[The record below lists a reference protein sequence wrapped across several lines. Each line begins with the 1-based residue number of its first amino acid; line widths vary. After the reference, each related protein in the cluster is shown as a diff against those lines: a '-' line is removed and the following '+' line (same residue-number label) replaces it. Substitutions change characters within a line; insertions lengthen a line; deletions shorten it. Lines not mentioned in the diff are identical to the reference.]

1 MTSFP
6 SGQPAPQPQQPQ
18 QQPWWGAGPGPCA
31 GPHPLSPRNSE
42 VNALEQRG
50 YLIGKRVGQG
60 TYATVHVAEYVD
72 AAANRKM
79 RLACKIFDKD
89 KAPLD
94 FLDRFF
100 PRELEILTKIENP
113 HIIQVHSILQR
124 GPRVFIFMRFA
135 DNGDLLD
142 FVQKKGRVAEP
153 QCKLWFRQ
161 MTSGLHYLHA
171 KNIAHRDL
179 KCENILLS
187 RRFNVKLADFGFAR
201 YCVDSEGRR
210 VLSKTYCGS
219 AAYAAP
225 EVVSGTPYNPKLADV
240 WSLGII
246 LFIMLNASMPF
257 DDDNLQKLLKDQ
269 LDRNWS
275 FRAKVRDQVSSGA
288 KNLVRRIL
296 EPDVMTRLTL
306 ERVMAHEWMRASV
319 QPQRV
324 PPGPGV
330 PFPFLV
336 PRASEVFALEQ
347 QGYYIGKKIGEGS
360 YASVHTASYV
370 HRNKTKVKRIACKIL
385 DKERASRDFLEH
397 FFPRELDVLTKV
409 ESPYIIQVYSIYERG
424 PRVFI
429 FMSLAENGDL
439 LDYVKSN
446 GEVAESR
453 AKVWFHQICRG
464 TEYLHAKDIAHR
476 DLKCENVL
484 LSRNFN
490 CKLTDFGFAR
500 YCNDLTPT
508 GLCETFCGSAAY
520 AAPEVVGGTPYNP
533 KLADV
538 WSLGV
543 ILYAM
548 LNATMPFNDS
558 NRRKLL
564 SDQMAGN
571 WQFSSRVEYSVSAI
585 AKSLVARILEPSVA
599 NRITLKDILDHD
611 WLRSCKDHHP
621 PTHNAAAGGADSK
634 HRVASTKTLS
644 EDKPSPSATGSTAQ
658 AGHHLQRTDGT
669 SLSGPGAGAGASGG
683 VGAAGGAAGAG
694 AGAGASSKAFNT
706 LGKPQHG
713 GALGGPFAQPEAPAL
728 VAKCQVR
735 RVEDQ

>member
-1 MTSFP
+1 MTTYTP
-6 SGQPAPQPQQPQ
+6 PAAPAPSPGCS
-18 QQPWWGAGPGPCA
+18 PWGGADA
-31 GPHPLSPRNSE
+31 HPLSPRNSE
-42 VNALEQRG
+42 VSALEQRG
-50 YLIGKRVGQG
+50 YIIGKKVGQG

-89 KAPLD
+89 RAPFD

-124 GPRVFIFMRFA
+124 GPR
-135 DNGDLLD
+135 
-142 FVQKKGRVAEP
+142 
-153 QCKLWFRQ
+153 
-161 MTSGLHYLHA
+161 
-171 KNIAHRDL
+171 
-179 KCENILLS
+179 
-187 RRFNVKLADFGFAR
+187 
-201 YCVDSEGRR
+201 
-210 VLSKTYCGS
+210 
-219 AAYAAP
+219 
-225 EVVSGTPYNPKLADV
+225 
-240 WSLGII
+240 
-246 LFIMLNASMPF
+246 
-257 DDDNLQKLLKDQ
+257 
-269 LDRNWS
+269 
-275 FRAKVRDQVSSGA
+275 
-288 KNLVRRIL
+288 
-296 EPDVMTRLTL
+296 
-306 ERVMAHEWMRASV
+306 
-319 QPQRV
+319 
-324 PPGPGV
+324 
-330 PFPFLV
+330 
-336 PRASEVFALEQ
+336 
-347 QGYYIGKKIGEGS
+347 
-360 YASVHTASYV
+360 
-370 HRNKTKVKRIACKIL
+370 
-385 DKERASRDFLEH
+385 
-397 FFPRELDVLTKV
+397 
-409 ESPYIIQVYSIYERG
+409 RG

-464 TEYLHAKDIAHR
+464 TEYLHTKDIAHR

-500 YCNDLTPT
+500 YCSDLTPT

-599 NRITLKDILDHD
+599 NRISLKDILDHD
-611 WLRSCKDHHP
+611 WLRSCKEHHP
-621 PTHNAAAGGADSK
+621 PPNVAAAEGVDSK
-634 HRVASTKTLS
+634 HRVASPKTLS
-644 EDKPSPSATGSTAQ
+644 EDKPSSSATGSMVTPTPTAQ
-658 AGHHLQRTDGT
+658 TGHLLQRTDGT
-669 SLSGPGAGAGASGG
+669 SVSGAGMST
-683 VGAAGGAAGAG
+683 
-694 AGAGASSKAFNT
+694 SKAFST
-706 LGKPQHG
+706 FGKPQQGTPG
-713 GALGGPFAQPEAPAL
+713 GIFSQPEALVPAPTPAL